1 MIFKYGHFKS
11 RLDKY
16 VSTRNRFRR
25 LLNSVRWWEC
35 VDTIFFIKFYVIKW
49 KILKWIYHKHT
60 EKAFVC
66 CPETCWCWDVSDY
79 LSKIEQRYYK
89 NKI

>member
-1 MIFKYGHFKS
+1 MMLKNFIRMNEMIDWEK
-11 RLDKY
+11 
-16 VSTRNRFRR
+16 RR
-25 LLNSVRWWEC
+25 
-35 VDTIFFIKFYVIKW
+35 YVIKW